1 MALAFCLSRPFMT
14 SVIIG
19 ATSMDQLRTDLAAA
33 TLELSDDVKAGIQN
47 IYRQHP
53 VPM

>member
-19 ATSMDQLRTDLAAA
+19 ATRIEQLRNNLSAASLILTD
-33 TLELSDDVKAGIQN
+33 EVKAGIQS
-47 IYRQHP
+47 IYEQHP